1 MVFAYGY
8 TKANV
13 IQESD
18 PADEPSDVSGYII
31 TNISY
36 TLLSS
41 DPTKVKSMTLNVAP
55 SDGADEDVDA
65 LITVDNGATWITCT
79 YLAAD
84 KWVCS
89 FQTLHDPSIA
99 SISNVR
105 LVTKTPVP
113 WPNKL
118 LYLILQIFNQ

>member
-18 PADEPSDVSGYII
+18 PADVPSDVSGYTI
-31 TNISY
+31 TNIDY
-36 TLLSS
+36 TLSSS
-41 DPTKVKSMTLNVAP
+41 DPTKVRSITLDVTP
-55 SDGADEDVDA
+55 SDGADEAVDA
-65 LITVDNGATWITCT
+65 LITVDNGVTWITCT
-79 YLAAD
+79 YQAAG
-84 KWVCS
+84 KWVCN
-89 FQTLHDPSIA
+89 FPTLHEPSIA

-113 WPNKL
+113 WCKKFVFS
-118 LYLILQIFNQ
+118 ILQIFN